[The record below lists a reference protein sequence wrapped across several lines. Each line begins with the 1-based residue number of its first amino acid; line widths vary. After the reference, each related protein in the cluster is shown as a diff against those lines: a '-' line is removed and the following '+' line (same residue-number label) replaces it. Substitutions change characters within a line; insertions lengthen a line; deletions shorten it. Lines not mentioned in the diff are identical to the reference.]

1 MSLVDRFDAFQRR
14 HPVIGFPLGVIYK
27 FFDDSG
33 GYLAALITYY
43 AFVSLFPLLLL
54 LATVLSWVLSSRPDL
69 QEEIIES
76 ALSQFPVVGDQLGN
90 PTALSGG
97 TAGVI
102 VGVLVSVYGGLGV
115 GNAVQHALNTVWA
128 IPRNSRPNPITVRLR
143 SLVIVLTAG
152 LAIVGTTTLSTLAA
166 LRVGWFGPP
175 VSITITLLANTLVLP
190 GVQRW
195 AVSRRMPPTVHIA
208 GALFAAALWQ
218 LIQTYGVVYI
228 GRIVKESSVTN
239 GGLGGSARGSAR
251 PSFFIPR
258 PSSRA
263 PTRCRGARAPASPT
277 WTAGPRPM
285 PRISPTPTGRR
296 MPRRPARCVPRVTR
310 RSRRPSAAMAAAM
323 AAATETVTASD
334 L

>member
-33 GYLAALITYY
+33 GYLAALITCY

-175 VSITITLLANTLVLP
+175 VSITITLLANTLVLL

-239 GGLGGSARGSAR
+239 GVVGFVLGLLAFVYLVAVAFVLSAELNVVRARRLYPRALLTPFTDAVDLTDADRQTYAAQARSMRTKGYEEIEVTFRRDGGGD
-251 PSFFIPR
+251 
-258 PSSRA
+258 
-263 PTRCRGARAPASPT
+263 G
-277 WTAGPRPM
+277 G
-285 PRISPTPTGRR
+285 GHGD
-296 MPRRPARCVPRVTR
+296 
-310 RSRRPSAAMAAAM
+310 
-323 AAATETVTASD
+323 SD
-334 L
+334 GV